1 MAAFDCL
8 ESDDR
13 WQRQPLHANSAK
25 SMPLQE
31 GSRYSFSQVSE
42 FDFAPGE
49 LVAELG
55 YRYLEA
61 PLPVPADAQLY
72 TAPQLG
78 ELRAQML
85 HRLPRVPLT
94 SMGARRALYVI
105 PLLFAALDQVGFR
118 MYIDLPVAGGRLWG
132 TVDYLLR
139 GARDVVVTITQKA
152 HTETGVSQ
160 LAAQMVAVSEQAPQ
174 QLRPVHAQRARK
186 AQRAER
192 ARSESFGPSLSDRSQ
207 FQVFGA
213 VTNGALWRFAIL
225 ERASRTFTQDTSTF
239 LLPGDLEQLFSL
251 LVALTDVAAREKSSS
266 APT

>member
-1 MAAFDCL
+1 
-8 ESDDR
+8 
-13 WQRQPLHANSAK
+13 
-25 SMPLQE
+25 MPLQE
-31 GSRYSFSQVSE
+31 GSRYSISQVSE
-42 FDFAPGE
+42 SDFAPGQ
-49 LVAELG
+49 LLAELG

-61 PLPVPADAQLY
+61 PLPLPSDAPLH
-72 TAPQLG
+72 TAPHLG

-94 SMGARRALYVI
+94 NMGARRALYVI
-105 PLLFAALDQVGFR
+105 PLLFAALDQAGFR

-139 GARDVVVTITQKA
+139 GARDVVVAIAEKA
-152 HTETGVSQ
+152 HAETGFSQ
-160 LAAQMVAVSEQAPQ
+160 LAAQMVAVCEQAPQ
-174 QLRPVHAQRARK
+174 QLRPIHAQRARK

-192 ARSESFGPSLSDRSQ
+192 ARSESFGPTLSEGSQ

-225 ERASRTFTQDTSTF
+225 ERSSKTFTQDTRTF
-239 LLPGDLEQLFSL
+239 LLPGDLEQLFGL
-251 LVALTDVAAREKSSS
+251 LVALTGVNAQEKSSS

>member
-1 MAAFDCL
+1 
-8 ESDDR
+8 
-13 WQRQPLHANSAK
+13 
-25 SMPLQE
+25 MPLQE

-49 LVAELG
+49 LLAELG

-61 PLPVPADAQLY
+61 PMPLPSDAQLH

-85 HRLPRVPLT
+85 QRLPRVPLT
-94 SMGARRALYVI
+94 SISARRALYVI
-105 PLLFAALDQVGFR
+105 PLLFAALDRAGFR
-118 MYIDLPVAGGRLWG
+118 MHIDLPVAGGRLWG

-139 GARDVVVTITQKA
+139 GARDVVVAITEEA
-152 HTETGVSQ
+152 HTQTGSAQ

-174 QLRPVHAQRARK
+174 QIRPVHAQRARK

-192 ARSESFGPSLSDRSQ
+192 ARSGSFGPSRPEHSQ
-207 FQVFGA
+207 IQVFGA

-225 ERASRTFTQDTSTF
+225 ERTSRTFTQDTSTF
-239 LLPGDLEQLFSL
+239 LLPCDLEQLFSL
-251 LVALTDVAAREKSSS
+251 LVALTDVVAQEESS
-266 APT
+266 

>member
-1 MAAFDCL
+1 
-8 ESDDR
+8 
-13 WQRQPLHANSAK
+13 
-25 SMPLQE
+25 MPLQE
-31 GSRYSFSQVSE
+31 GSRYSISQVSE

-49 LVAELG
+49 LLAELG

-61 PLPVPADAQLY
+61 PLPLPSAAQLHS
-72 TAPQLG
+72 APQLG

-85 HRLPRVPLT
+85 RRLPRVPLT

-105 PLLFAALDQVGFR
+105 PLLFAALDQAGFR

-139 GARDVVVTITQKA
+139 GARDVVVAIAENA
-152 HTETGVSQ
+152 HTETGFSQ

-174 QLRPVHAQRARK
+174 QLRPIHAQRARK
-186 AQRAER
+186 AERAER
-192 ARSESFGPSLSDRSQ
+192 ARSESFEPKRSVCSQ
-207 FQVFGA
+207 IQVFGA

-225 ERASRTFTQDTSTF
+225 ERTSRTFTQDTSTF
-239 LLPGDLEQLFSL
+239 HLPGDLEHLLSL
-251 LVALTDVAAREKSSS
+251 IVALTGVVAQKKSGS